1 MKMEPEL
8 YWPEHRVYF
17 VATLALFPEKLLGHE
32 VNPLFYTPYF
42 IGTDM
47 NFINLELNEY
57 RKLGLIEYESTGA
70 LCKITSVNSKKAN
83 SDLIEYL
90 RQWQQDKLF
99 SLPANKPPDFI
110 RQKSL
115 LIDAAALAY
124 PSNKNEPR
132 ITLKN
137 VYGDPSEL
145 EYEPKFWELV
155 LSWQLLDKQVKI
167 TYMAYGRRIDGLYDD
182 DAQPLIDF
190 TITDNKLATEIKR
203 LGTKRPNIVTPIPP
217 SDIVPLPANGD
228 VTKREGRVIKDG
240 RQIIIS
246 ISGDQNYLVAQLE
259 KGGSYD
265 RFMNYV
271 LDEENAGFSISIEDV
286 KALRGT
292 LQSAKDLTELIRR
305 SGFNKQMKLA
315 FFPKSKGGKIQFTPV
330 AMLNDKQVEAI
341 NKQAN
346 NVKTKKRE

>member
-1 MKMEPEL
+1 MEPEL

-17 VATLALFPEKLLGHE
+17 VATLALFPEKLLEHE
-32 VNPLFYTPYF
+32 VDPLFYTPYF
-42 IGTDM
+42 KSKNM
-47 NFINLELNEY
+47 NSINLSLNEY
-57 RKLGLIEYESTGA
+57 RKLGLIEYESTGE
-70 LCKITSVNSKKAN
+70 LYKITSVNSKKAK

-90 RQWQQDKLF
+90 RQWQQDKLL
-99 SLPANKPPDFI
+99 SLPANKPPDFM

-115 LIDAAALAY
+115 LIDAVVLAY
-124 PSNKNEPR
+124 PNNKNEPR

-137 VYGDPSEL
+137 VYGDPSDF

-155 LSWQLLDKQVKI
+155 LSWQLLDKQIQI

-190 TITDNKLATEIKR
+190 TITDNKLVTEIKR
-203 LGTKRPNIVTPIPP
+203 LGTKRPNIVTPTPP
-217 SDIVPLPANGD
+217 SDIVSLPADGD

-271 LDEENAGFSISIEDV
+271 LDEENAGFSISIDDI

-292 LQSAKDLTELIRR
+292 LQSAKDLTELTRR

-315 FFPKSKGGKIQFTPV
+315 FFPKSKSGKFQFTPV
-330 AMLNDKQVEAI
+330 AMLNDKQVEAVK
-341 NKQAN
+341 KQAN
-346 NVKTKKRE
+346 IVKTKKRE